1 MPGRIYAAAPLDLP
15 LQRDVTK
22 NIEIREKWGHCSGNN
37 PRRAK
42 DPVELPKIIKSSIQV
57 LLQVFKIHVVHFVR
71 YARPTYRI

>member
-22 NIEIREKWGHCSGNN
+22 NIEIREKREHCSDNN

-42 DPVELPKIIKSSIQV
+42 DPVELPKVIKFFIQV
-57 LLQVFKIHVVHFVR
+57 LLEVFKIYVVRFVR